1 MSSVGFRVD
10 EEQVAEMVKV
20 ADSNN
25 TGTIE
30 LNEFLNLMVGQLRD
44 KHTKHEY
51 ARKFQIFDRNN
62 DGYISEAEIRR
73 VTDVLGVNLYP
84 DQIQTLIK
92 EADKNHDGKI
102 SYKEYVNYMVNGKG
116 INKYWKSTDEMLAS
130 LNNLWLM
137 TDDPMATNWDRIRQA
152 KYWDIERYQEAYGG
166 LALMF
171 VCLCITPKL
180 WRRCCRNKNY
190 ERQIDDKKEEGL
202 EFRSTRSQYASSSG
216 PNSSKRENKVLK

>member
-10 EEQVAEMVKV
+10 DEQASEMIKV

-30 LNEFLNLMVGQLRD
+30 LKEFLALMVGQLRD

-51 ARKFQIFDRNN
+51 ARKFQIFDKNN
-62 DGYISEAEIRR
+62 DGYITESEIRR

-92 EADKNHDGKI
+92 EADKNKDGKI
-102 SYKEYVNYMVNGKG
+102 SYREYVNYMVNGKG
-116 INKYWKSTDEMLAS
+116 INKYWKSQDEMLAS

-137 TDDPMATNWDRIRQA
+137 TDDP
-152 KYWDIERYQEAYGG
+152 
-166 LALMF
+166 
-171 VCLCITPKL
+171 
-180 WRRCCRNKNY
+180 
-190 ERQIDDKKEEGL
+190 
-202 EFRSTRSQYASSSG
+202 
-216 PNSSKRENKVLK
+216 